1 MVRQVP
7 SVLIQQFDICQLATR
22 QSSKEAVLVVVL
34 QHDELDDL
42 ATLIVAPLL
51 KDLPSESHPRLHPEI
66 WLDGSRAFLFVER
79 MSAVRR
85 SVLASVVGNAHEE
98 AWAIQRAIDIAFFG
112 F

>member
-1 MVRQVP
+1 VVRRVSP
-7 SVLIQQFDICQLATR
+7 ILIHQFDICRLGSRVPSRA
-22 QSSKEAVLVVVL
+22 ALLVVVL

-51 KDLPSESHPRLHPEI
+51 GELPSEARPRLHPEI
-66 WLDGSRAFLFVER
+66 WLDGSPAYLFVDR

-85 SVLASVVGNAHEE
+85 SEIGAVVGSAQGA
-98 AWAIQRAIDIAFFG
+98 AWAIKRAIDTVFFG